1 MLVFAEGGKTL
12 GAGTRTNNKRNP
24 HMTPSTGIEP
34 GPHWWEAAW
43 EANAQPLRHPCSL
56 YVDLKPAAHER
67 KELRKLPREVISSAV
82 QLTCAVEFL
91 WEFRLARPWGKYLT
105 CLIFEISPR
114 EAKFSQKLN
123 RTLEETTEL
132 ITSRGSL
139 LSSFLSCAAGLTIW
153 HYKISLICRLAPF
166 RHTWNNWVNIWL
178 LWVRLRKKKFQTY
191 PEGERPCLSKYWQNR
206 FPWPSGV
213 PLTVKSSFLCFRLFV
228 LKFVAESDPLLQ
240 HPELLFCRGGLSKHS
255 SSYLCEVM
263 VTKRLIRISG

>member
-12 GAGTRTNNKRNP
+12 GTGTRTNNKLNP

-34 GPHWWEAAW
+34 GTHWWEAAW
-43 EANAQPLRHPCSL
+43 EVNAQPLCHPCSL

-123 RTLEETTEL
+123 HTLEETTEL

-139 LSSFLSCAAGLTIW
+139 LSSFLSCAAGSTIW
-153 HYKISLICRLAPF
+153 HYKISLICRRVVDGLQWTVNETNKLSISTIQAHLEQLSQHLAAVGTF
-166 RHTWNNWVNIWL
+166 E
-178 LWVRLRKKKFQTY
+178 KKKFKHTLK
-191 PEGERPCLSKYWQNR
+191 EKGRAFRNIGKID
-206 FPWPSGV
+206 FPDRQESRWPWNHPFSV
-213 PLTVKSSFLCFRLFV
+213 LDYLF
-228 LKFVAESDPLLQ
+228 
-240 HPELLFCRGGLSKHS
+240 
-255 SSYLCEVM
+255 
-263 VTKRLIRISG
+263 